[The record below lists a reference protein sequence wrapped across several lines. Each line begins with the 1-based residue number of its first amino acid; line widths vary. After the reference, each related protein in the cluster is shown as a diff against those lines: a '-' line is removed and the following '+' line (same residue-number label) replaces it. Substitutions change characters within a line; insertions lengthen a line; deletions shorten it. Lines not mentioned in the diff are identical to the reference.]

1 MGPDWYRLTSIE
13 RARITGLAAKS
24 LAVAMAQHHSL
35 FEVLQAVDDGRVLEY
50 VVEENAD
57 VWLTERN

>member
-1 MGPDWYRLTSIE
+1 M
-13 RARITGLAAKS
+13 AAKS